1 MLVLREE
8 RSWIAEEISHELR
21 EIMGEEA
28 FHALIKETKSPALQ
42 ADIFRLEEEIV
53 KVKDTQLLS
62 DISHELMQYA
72 QLVARERLSLLKK
85 GLKEAESH
93 EKDNRVLEIL
103 KEAKDAEK
111 LLQWE
116 IKIEK

>member
-1 MLVLREE
+1 
-8 RSWIAEEISHELR
+8 
-21 EIMGEEA
+21 
-28 FHALIKETKSPALQ
+28 
-42 ADIFRLEEEIV
+42 
-53 KVKDTQLLS
+53 
-62 DISHELMQYA
+62 MQYA